1 MLGWINERDMV
12 EGNINDG
19 WFDDQQERNDWCV
32 LKTRLIEGY
41 KNEIGYPGISDSDL
55 ERLQHRDFRLS

>member
-19 WFDDQQERNDWCV
+19 RFDDQQERNDWCV
-32 LKTRLIEGY
+32 WKTRLIEEY
-41 KNEIGYPGISDSDL
+41 KNEIGYPGMSDSDL